1 MLFDIIRRSIIDF
14 HNGKRKQIVK
24 RNMTFRDI
32 EGKASVFIGVRR
44 CGKSTLLFQL
54 IDDLVSKKVDMKNIL
69 YINFFDDRF
78 TELKTKGLSSVIE
91 AYYSLYPEKKGV
103 ETVYFLFDEIQEI
116 PEWEPFIDRILRTEK
131 CRVFITGSSAKM
143 LSKEI
148 ATAMR
153 GRSLSFEVFPFS
165 FIEFLKFKEH
175 ENLVMTTKN
184 RLILQNDFEEY
195 FIKGGFPEV
204 RNSVESDRI
213 DIHQEYFRTIMWRD
227 VIERHNLSNPQTVI
241 QLGYR
246 LMTSCA
252 SLYSLNRL
260 TEYLKSLG
268 FKTSKEFVFTVL
280 SAFEDCYFLFS
291 VPIYDKSE
299 IKRNVNPKKIYCVDH
314 SMMSSIDPQINEKK
328 GQLLENLVFS
338 TIRRSSS
345 AIYYYKTASGKEVD
359 FCWIDRSGKK
369 NLVQV
374 SFDLNDEK
382 TRKREVSALFE
393 AMGEINEK
401 SATLVTMNES
411 GVLELEDR
419 TIEIVPAWEYLI
431 NFEYSEKSVFQIND
445 LMLGGD

>member
-1 MLFDIIRRSIIDF
+1 MVKEIIKQMILDF
-14 HNGKRKQIVK
+14 QKQ
-24 RNMTFRDI
+24 DI
-32 EGKASVFIGVRR
+32 EKFVRRDSDFYRIEKKANIFIGVRR
-44 CGKSTLLFQL
+44 CGKSTLMTQIMSDL
-54 IDDLVSKKVDMKNIL
+54 IKNGVKRENIL
-69 YINFFDDRF
+69 FMNFFDDRVA
-78 TELKTKGLSSVIE
+78 ELKRTGPALVTDV
-91 AYYSLYPEKKGV
+91 YFSLFPEKKGV
-103 ETVYFLFDEIQEI
+103 EKIYCFFYEIQET
-116 PEWEPFIDRILRTEK
+116 ENWEMFVERILRTEL
-131 CRVFITGSSAKM
+131 CEIYITGSSAKM

-345 AIYYYKTASGKEVD
+345 AIYYYKTGSGKEVD

-419 TIEIVPAWEYLI
+419 TIQIVPAWEYLI
-431 NFEYSEKSVFQIND
+431 NFEYSEKSVFQITD
-445 LMLGGD
+445 LML